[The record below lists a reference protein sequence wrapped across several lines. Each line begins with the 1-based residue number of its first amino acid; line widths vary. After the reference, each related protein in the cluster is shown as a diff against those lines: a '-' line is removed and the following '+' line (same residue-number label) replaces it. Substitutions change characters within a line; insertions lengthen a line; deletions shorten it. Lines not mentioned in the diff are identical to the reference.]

1 MRGMFVR
8 RVALALAA
16 VVTVLGGSMVARPGK
31 AAAAENVLAGKP
43 RIGTVRAMIPQR
55 GRDAG
60 RLVVWVRVDHAPGT
74 LRGVLRERP
83 ETVHSGRVVARV
95 AGIAR
100 VASRR
105 IDLDTRGLPG
115 GYFLRFPNSTAR
127 AMASAAARGVSVS
140 LRVAQTVDVGSDGDN
155 DDRARA
161 ATTRRVALATPA
173 NTIEPKD
180 GRYQNLD
187 SATDY
192 LRVAGGQVVHYFFLA
207 SLSPCGVGPANNVQA
222 PIDPQTG
229 QFSFAD
235 TAAGGGPSAT
245 TVVNG
250 RFRDG
255 TSSVVGAAIT
265 SNDCTYHELGEFDL
279 VPSS

>member
-1 MRGMFVR
+1 MSGVFVR
-8 RVALALAA
+8 RVSLA
-16 VVTVLGGSMVARPGK
+16 VVAVVAVLGGSMLARPGQ
-31 AAAAENVLAGKP
+31 AAAAENLLADKP

-83 ETVHSGRVVARV
+83 ETVHTGRVIARV
-95 AGIAR
+95 AGASR
-100 VASRR
+100 VASGRL
-105 IDLDTRGLPG
+105 DLDTRPLPD
-115 GYFLRFPNSTAR
+115 GYFLRFPKSTGR
-127 AMASAAARGVSVS
+127 AMASGATRRVSVS
-140 LRVAQTVDVGSDGDN
+140 LRVAQTVDVDSDGDN
-155 DDRARA
+155 DDRAGA

-207 SLSPCGVGPANNVQA
+207 SLSPCGFGPADNVQA

-235 TAAGGGPSAT
+235 TVPGAGPPAT

-250 RFRDG
+250 RFRDT
-255 TSSVVGAAIT
+255 TSSVVDAAIT
-265 SNDCTYHELGEFDL
+265 SNDCTYRELGDFDL

>member
-1 MRGMFVR
+1 MSGVFVR
-8 RVALALAA
+8 SLSLAVLA
-16 VVTVLGGSMVARPGK
+16 VVAVVGGSMLTWPGQ
-31 AAAAENVLAGKP
+31 AAAAENLLADKP
-43 RIGTVRAMIPQR
+43 SIGTVRAMIPQR

-83 ETVHSGRVVARV
+83 ETVHTGRVTARV
-95 AGIAR
+95 AG
-100 VASRR
+100 ASRIASGR
-105 IDLDTRGLPG
+105 LDLDTRWLPG
-115 GYFLRFPNSTAR
+115 GYFLRFPNSTGR
-127 AMASAAARGVSVS
+127 AMASGAARRVSVS
-140 LRVAQTVDVGSDGDN
+140 LRVAQTVDVDSDGDN
-155 DDRARA
+155 DDRAGA
-161 ATTRRVALATPA
+161 ATTRRVELATPA

-207 SLSPCGVGPANNVQA
+207 SLSPCGVGPADNVHA

-229 QFSFAD
+229 QFSFAN
-235 TAAGGGPSAT
+235 TAPGADPPVT

-250 RFRDG
+250 RFRDT
-255 TSSVVGAAIT
+255 TSSVVDAAIT
-265 SNDCTYHELGEFDL
+265 SGDCTYGELGDFDL
-279 VPSS
+279 VPGS